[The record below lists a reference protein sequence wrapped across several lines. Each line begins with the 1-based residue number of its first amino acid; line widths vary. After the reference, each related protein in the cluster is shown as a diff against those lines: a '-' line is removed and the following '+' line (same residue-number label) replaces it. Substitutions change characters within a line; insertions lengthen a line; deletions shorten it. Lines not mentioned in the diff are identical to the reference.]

1 MRRARLVLAF
11 ALVALLPSAAAF
23 AAARDYDPDNA
34 EWNGVS
40 ELATLA
46 KNAGLTVEA
55 TDHVDWAE
63 LDPGRDVLFIF
74 YPTMTLEAN
83 QVSTWIQAGGRVLLA
98 DDFGKCDEAFAELG
112 LERDPARGVHAA
124 RWYQDNPQLPVAS
137 ASAADHPLA
146 RDLDELYTNHP
157 AIFRVTRGTPDVI
170 FAFGKQ
176 GKEEAVVIAGKLGD
190 GRFVALSDPSVLING
205 MMAVDANAT
214 FASRLVD
221 FLTPEASV
229 SAGASGGSPRLV
241 LLTHGFVLSGVPPE
255 PARSEL
261 GLPGAAGALRDT
273 GRWLRELEQWLP
285 DDQPL
290 RAAAVLTAFA
300 LVLAGMALLPLARAQ
315 KLDGSWVRAH
325 GGHERVDFEKLVENY
340 DDPRWDGNF
349 AFPAALLRENVAA
362 RLSPFAG
369 TPEPLELDPGE
380 LIRRVRIRAGA
391 RAAEEVGAEL
401 DRLRA
406 LPTREQAHL
415 SASGRV
421 VSRREF
427 ERVYDAARAL
437 ERTLSAAQPRD

>member
-1 MRRARLVLAF
+1 MRRARLA
-11 ALVALLPSAAAF
+11 ALALLALLLAPGAAQ
-23 AAARDYDPDNA
+23 AARDYDPDSA
-34 EWNGVS
+34 EWTGVS

-55 TDHVDWAE
+55 TDHVDWAD

-74 YPTMTLEAN
+74 YPTMTLDAN

-98 DDFGKCDEAFAELG
+98 DDFGKCDEVFAELG

-124 RWYQDNPQLPVAS
+124 RWYEDNPQLPVAS
-137 ASAADHPLA
+137 AWADEHPLA

-157 AIFRVTRGTPDVI
+157 AIFRVTRGTPDVVFG
-170 FAFGKQ
+170 FARN
-176 GKEEAVVIAGKLGD
+176 EAVVVAGKLGD

-205 MMAVDANAT
+205 MMAFDANAT

-229 SAGASGGSPRLV
+229 SATASAGSPRLV

-255 PARSEL
+255 PAHSEL

-325 GGHERVDFEKLVENY
+325 GGHERMDFEKLVGSY

-349 AFPAALLRENVAA
+349 AYPAALLRENVAA
-362 RLSPFAG
+362 RLAPFAG
-369 TPEPLELDPGE
+369 TPEPLELAADE

-391 RAAEEVGAEL
+391 RAAEHVGAEL

-415 SASGRV
+415 SAPGRV

-437 ERTLSAAQPRD
+437 ERTLAATEPRD